1 MSKKKRPMFSSFAGH
16 SQLMLRIVLRC
27 VAQERLRGWATP
39 LERHNLDLRLSCPG
53 RKLPTR
59 NSRRLSRTSP
69 GGVQMRCAAPPLHP
83 LYLDPGPRLGR
94 PVPSYN
100 AMAPGGSR
108 TPDATPPR
116 THLPRPHSDMVPWLR
131 KHLLQHSY
139 ASSDKQVDQVASH
152 LACSTSNGWI
162 CKVMSWSRRKGV
174 ASSDAL

>member
-1 MSKKKRPMFSSFAGH
+1 MRVDVFPAHAENHTPSFENHLQSNAISPPSPTQKRQPATKYSRRYRWRRIRADVPRARMSKKKRPMFSSFAGH
-16 SQLMLRIVLRC
+16 SQLMLRLVLRC

-39 LERHNLDLRLSCPG
+39 VERHNLDLQLSCPG

-69 GGVQMRCAAPPLHP
+69 GGVQMRCTAPPLHP

-116 THLPRPHSDMVPWLR
+116 PR
-131 KHLLQHSY
+131 Q
-139 ASSDKQVDQVASH
+139 AS
-152 LACSTSNGWI
+152 
-162 CKVMSWSRRKGV
+162 
-174 ASSDAL
+174 